1 MLSVAL
7 SLTIHYRNFFV
18 RFAKRLDE
26 IPCIMVKYNHNN
38 RAMPTGEFMQVTV
51 NASAQ
56 YDVVI
61 ECGVTG
67 VCGEY
72 FRRLFSPCKIAVITD
87 DNVQPLYFAT
97 VKTSLEKYGFDV
109 YCYTIKSGE
118 KSKSLAVYGDILSFL
133 VKSGFTGSDIITSL
147 GGGVVGD
154 LAGFV
159 AATFHRGI
167 KLVHIPT
174 TLLAA
179 IDSSVGGKTAINL
192 PEGKNLVGAFW
203 QPSLVLCD
211 ANIFASLGTREWEEG
226 LGELC
231 KYSLLAGEKFD
242 IKHLD
247 NASTMSDIVYKCVEY
262 KAKIVEKDVFDRG
275 ERHFLNLGHTLAHAA
290 EKASGYALP
299 HGIAVFYGVKA
310 MVESCF
316 KHGFM
321 DEKNYRACMD
331 LISDYDVKTPF
342 GFTSAELKKYICSDK
357 KISGDKIT
365 LVLVKGPGQPFLFEA
380 SLSEA
385 EKILCE

>member
-1 MLSVAL
+1 MRDVVLCFLSQL
-7 SLTIHYRNFFV
+7 FV
-18 RFAKRLDE
+18 RFAKKLDE
-26 IPCIMVKYNHNN
+26 IPRIMVKYNHKN

-51 NASAQ
+51 NASTR

-61 ECGVTG
+61 EDGVTG

-72 FRRLFSPCKIAVITD
+72 FRKLFSPCKIAVITD

-97 VKTSLEKYGFDV
+97 VKTSLEKCGFDV
-109 YCYTIKSGE
+109 LRYTIKAGE
-118 KSKSLAVYGDILSFL
+118 SSKNLAVYGDILSFL
-133 VKSGFTGSDIITSL
+133 AKNDFTGSDIITSL

-159 AATFHRGI
+159 AATFHRGV

-192 PEGKNLVGAFW
+192 PEGKNLAGAFW

-211 ANIFASLGTREWEEG
+211 VKVFASLGKREWEEG

-231 KYSLLAGEKFD
+231 KYSLLTGEKCD
-242 IKHLD
+242 LKHLGD
-247 NASTMSDIVYKCVEY
+247 ASTMSDIVYKCVEY
-262 KAKIVEKDVFDRG
+262 KAKIVEKDVFDKG

-310 MVESCF
+310 IISSCF

-321 DEKNYRACMD
+321 DEKNYRECLD
-331 LISDYDVKTPF
+331 LISGYDVKTPF
-342 GFTSAELKKYICSDK
+342 GFTPAQLKNYICSDK

-365 LVLVKGPGQPFLFEA
+365 LVLMKGPGQPFLVKA

>member
-1 MLSVAL
+1 
-7 SLTIHYRNFFV
+7 
-18 RFAKRLDE
+18 
-26 IPCIMVKYNHNN
+26 
-38 RAMPTGEFMQVTV
+38 MQVTV
-51 NASAQ
+51 SASTR

-61 ECGVTG
+61 DSGVIG

-72 FRRLFSPCKIAVITD
+72 FRRLFLPCKIAVITD
-87 DNVQPLYFAT
+87 DNVKSLYFDA
-97 VKTSLEKYGFDV
+97 VKSSLEKSGYKV
-109 YCYTIKSGE
+109 VCYTIKAGE
-118 KSKSLAVYGDILSFL
+118 ESKNLVVYGDILSFL
-133 VKSGFTGSDIITSL
+133 AKHDFTGSDIITSL

-211 ANIFASLGTREWEEG
+211 VKVFASLGKREWEEG

-231 KYSLLAGEKFD
+231 KYSLLTGEKFD
-242 IKHLD
+242 LKHLD
-247 NASTMSDIVYKCVEY
+247 NASTMPDIVYKCVGY
-262 KAKIVEKDVFDRG
+262 KAKIVKKDVFDKK

-290 EKASGYALP
+290 EKAGGYALP
-299 HGIAVFYGVKA
+299 HGIAVFYGVKEI
-310 MVESCF
+310 VSSCF
-316 KHGFM
+316 RHGFM
-321 DEKNYRACMD
+321 DEKNYRKCVDM
-331 LISDYDVKTPF
+331 ISCYDIETPF
-342 GFTSAELKKYICSDK
+342 GFTPSELKKYINSDK
-357 KISGDKIT
+357 KISGNKIT
-365 LVLVKGPGQPFLFEA
+365 LVLLRGPGQPFLFQT
-380 SLSEA
+380 SLPEA

>member
-1 MLSVAL
+1 MRDVVLCFLSQL
-7 SLTIHYRNFFV
+7 FV
-18 RFAKRLDE
+18 RFAKKLDE
-26 IPCIMVKYNHNN
+26 IPRIMVKYNHKN

-51 NASAQ
+51 NASTR

-61 ECGVTG
+61 EDGVTG

-72 FRRLFSPCKIAVITD
+72 FRKLFLPCKIAVITD

-97 VKTSLEKYGFDV
+97 VKISLEKCGFDV
-109 YCYTIKSGE
+109 LRYTIKAGE
-118 KSKSLAVYGDILSFL
+118 ASKNLAVYGDILSFL
-133 VKSGFTGSDIITSL
+133 AKNDFTGSDIITSL

-154 LAGFV
+154 LAGFA
-159 AATFHRGI
+159 AATFHRGV

-192 PEGKNLVGAFW
+192 PEGKNLAGAFW

-211 ANIFASLGTREWEEG
+211 VKVFASLGKREWEEG

-231 KYSLLAGEKFD
+231 KYSLLTGEKFD
-242 IKHLD
+242 LKHLGD
-247 NASTMSDIVYKCVEY
+247 ASTMSDIVYKCVEY
-262 KAKIVEKDVFDRG
+262 KAKIVEKDVFDKG

-310 MVESCF
+310 IISSCF
-316 KHGFM
+316 KYGFM
-321 DEKNYRACMD
+321 DEKNYRECLD
-331 LISDYDVKTPF
+331 LISGYEIKTPF
-342 GFTSAELKKYICSDK
+342 GFTPAQLKSYICSDK

-365 LVLVKGPGQPFLFEA
+365 LVLMKGPGQPFLFKA

-385 EKILCE
+385 EKFLCE